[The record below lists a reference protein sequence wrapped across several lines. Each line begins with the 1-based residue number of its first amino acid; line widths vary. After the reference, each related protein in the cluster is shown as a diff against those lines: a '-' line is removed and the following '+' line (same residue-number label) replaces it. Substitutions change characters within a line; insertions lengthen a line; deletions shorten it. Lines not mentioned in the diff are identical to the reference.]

1 MSRFIPD
8 ARLIRTCMFCVMHE
22 TVLHYHVGH
31 VTSTVCSISSTL
43 KPPDEVTTVEDNC
56 RDGQLRLV
64 NGSNPLEGRVEVCF
78 NRAWGTLC
86 DTGFSEEEAEVVC
99 RQVGSQFGYAHGGS
113 IPLRNRQ
120 FGEGSGPIFIDTL
133 GCSGSEKE
141 LIECST
147 LSVMGFHQCDHSQD
161 AGVIC
166 EG

>member
-1 MSRFIPD
+1 MSQTHS
-8 ARLIRTCMFCVMHE
+8 L
-22 TVLHYHVGH
+22 
-31 VTSTVCSISSTL
+31 VCDYTISAAL

-78 NRAWGTLC
+78 NRAWGTVC

-120 FGEGSGPIFIDTL
+120 FGKGSGPIYIDTL
-133 GCSGSEKE
+133 GCSGSEEE

-147 LSVMGFHQCDHSQD
+147 LNVIGFHQCDHSQD